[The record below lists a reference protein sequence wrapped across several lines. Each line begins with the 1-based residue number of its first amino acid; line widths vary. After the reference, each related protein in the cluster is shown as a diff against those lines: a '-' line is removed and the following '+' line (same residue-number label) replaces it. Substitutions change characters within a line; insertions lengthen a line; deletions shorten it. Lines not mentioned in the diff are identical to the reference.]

1 MTYEEKW
8 LALIKTIRKYMA
20 EMEGKVLTAK
30 KSPYNISKPIGEVL
44 GELSYSMSLIG
55 QYQALK
61 YVLLVMGEKE

>member
-8 LALIKTIRKYMA
+8 RDLTKTIRKCMA
-20 EMEGKVLTAK
+20 EMESKVLAAK
-30 KSPYNISKPIGEVL
+30 KSPYNISRPIEEVL

>member
-8 LALIKTIRKYMA
+8 LALIKTIRKHMA
-20 EMEGKVLTAK
+20 EMEGKVLAAK
-30 KSPYNISKPIGEVL
+30 MSPYDVREPIEKVL
-44 GELSYSMSLIG
+44 DDLGYSMSLIG